1 MHLSPRSILLG
12 RKASNRH
19 PYSVLM
25 VAVGVFVLTLVAYVV
40 GFFTVSGG
48 VIWIPLYAAVVGMIA
63 GFWVG
68 YARRGILFG
77 WLVTYTALLGYHANS
92 AFLGQP
98 RQGLLEQFR
107 YFTRIDGLVYLA
119 VVALALGTLVFTLGS
134 LMRWGIDS
142 FNRELRS

>member
-1 MHLSPRSILLG
+1 MPLSLRSILLG
-12 RKASNRH
+12 TKASTHH

-25 VAVGVFVLTLVAYVV
+25 VAVGVFVLTLLAYAV

-48 VIWIPLYAAVVGMIA
+48 VIWIPFYAAVVGMIA

-68 YARRGILFG
+68 YARRGMLFG

-92 AFLGQP
+92 AFIGQS

-107 YFTRIDGLVYLA
+107 YFTRIDGLGYLA
-119 VVALALGTLVFTLGS
+119 VVALVLGTLVFTLGT
-134 LMRWGIDS
+134 LMRWGIES
-142 FNRELRS
+142 FNRELGS